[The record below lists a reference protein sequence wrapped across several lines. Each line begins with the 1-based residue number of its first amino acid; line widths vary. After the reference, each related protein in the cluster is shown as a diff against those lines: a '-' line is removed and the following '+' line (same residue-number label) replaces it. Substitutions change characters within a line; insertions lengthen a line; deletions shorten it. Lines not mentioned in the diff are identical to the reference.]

1 MAFYNVIIP
10 KVGFE
15 TEVREILA
23 MNLDL
28 EPAVATAEQAKE
40 AALNIF
46 RDSNRDYTP
55 VMNSVEVYEV
65 ESENNEIIAWD
76 VEADG
81 EDLNMIRFY

>member
-40 AALNIF
+40 AALDIF
-46 RDSNRDYTP
+46 TTSNRDYIP
-55 VMNSVEVYEV
+55 VMHSVEVYEV
-65 ESENNEIIAWD
+65 ESENNETIAWE

-81 EDLNMIRFY
+81 EDLNLIRFY